1 MTKAATG
8 LLVVLLV
15 GAILS
20 AVYFLL
26 EKSLGGVL
34 LSLVAGVIAFALL
47 GVLDLLQTILER
59 LDRTEQRV
67 MNIQK

>member
-15 GAILS
+15 GAVLS

-34 LSLVAGVIAFALL
+34 LSLAAGVIAFALL

>member
-15 GAILS
+15 GAVLS

-26 EKSLGGVL
+26 EKSMGGVL
-34 LSLVAGVIAFALL
+34 LSLAAGVIAFALL
-47 GVLDLLQTILER
+47 SVLDLLQTVLER
-59 LDRTEQRV
+59 LDRTEKRV